1 MNFVSRSLT
10 LTTHSAA
17 ETQALA
23 GQLAQDVQAGDV
35 LWLSGVLGAGK
46 TTFTQGLGRGLQV
59 GVPISSPTFVLVREY
74 QGRLPLFHID
84 LYRLDEQRDILN
96 LGLRD
101 YLDGDGV
108 CVVEWSE
115 RFAGGQ
121 MLPGLHIIIEPRGDN
136 TRDFTFE
143 AVGERAEQLLSYV
156 SSQH

>member
-1 MNFVSRSLT
+1 MIPMRIGSIITRLIGARNGYTLGIMNFVSGRLT

-23 GQLAQDVQAGDV
+23 ERLAQDLQAGDV
-35 LWLSGVLGAGK
+35 LWLSGALGAGK

-101 YLDGDGV
+101 YLDDDGV
-108 CVVEWSE
+108 CVVEWAE
-115 RFAGGQ
+115 R
-121 MLPGLHIIIEPRGDN
+121 
-136 TRDFTFE
+136 
-143 AVGERAEQLLSYV
+143 
-156 SSQH
+156 